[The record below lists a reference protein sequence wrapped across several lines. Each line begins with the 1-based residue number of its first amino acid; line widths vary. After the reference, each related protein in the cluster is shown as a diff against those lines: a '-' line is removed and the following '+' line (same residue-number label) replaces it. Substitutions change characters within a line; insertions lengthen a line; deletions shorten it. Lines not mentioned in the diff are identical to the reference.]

1 MKSDYTQNK
10 KDSSSPV
17 SRIIT
22 YGLNQE
28 QNVFIKNSLPSKECE
43 LLITDVPT
51 DLIAVSSAALIINAS
66 VLNKSDCDMLFDYY
80 TEIDGCTDESVF
92 WIGSPLPPHHP
103 CSKFKCFN
111 DFEEL
116 SHGLKYLLLSAS
128 RKSRNAREFSK
139 KMADCLLILS
149 HIRSSP
155 GIKTKTLADTLELPV
170 RTVQRYIA
178 TLQAAGEWIEYD
190 TRKRGWALQ
199 SGVSILFGDHIRD
212 IEEAPSYEL

>member
-1 MKSDYTQNK
+1 MKSDHTQNK
-10 KDSSSPV
+10 NDSSSPV
-17 SRIIT
+17 SRFIACV
-22 YGLNQE
+22 LNQE
-28 QNVFIKNSLPSKECE
+28 QNVFIKNSLPSKGCE
-43 LLITDVPT
+43 LLITDVST

-66 VLNKSDCDMLFDYY
+66 ALSKSDCDMLFDYY
-80 TEIDGCTDESVF
+80 TEIAGCTDESVF
-92 WIGSPLPPHHP
+92 WIGSPLPPHHL
-103 CSKFKCFN
+103 CSIFKCFN

-116 SHGLKYLLLSAS
+116 SHGLKYLLLSAN

-149 HIRSSP
+149 LIRSSP
-155 GIKTKTLADTLELPV
+155 GIKTKTLSDTLELPV

-190 TRKRGWALQ
+190 TKKRGWTLQ

-212 IEEAPSYEL
+212 I